1 MARPANDRIG
11 TASPPD
17 QVAAAVAAH
26 DIAAIAR
33 GGDDIIALMPDQDIA
48 TVAAV
53 DTVSAVASEDLIGV
67 IAPHQPIMSRPADDS
82 ILSGAPLDKVCLL
95 APLNPVAPR
104 PANEIA
110 SRIGGTIDAIITLK
124 SPQLRAAGPGNHAVR
139 AAGSQH
145 LARKDQHGRQGSGAG
160 VAARTAGRRRGDRR
174 IAGVGRNRRH
184 QVGIVDVI
192 GIMREAK
199 HLLLEVGRLHRGSAD
214 SPDLDPDLAPDQQRA
229 LGARQNLQLRKAAD
243 IGQF

>member
-1 MARPANDRIG
+1 MPDQKIIIATARDQVIAIVAIKIVMPGAAKHGVISLTADQHAAEPLALNHVIAILSGNAVVVTARIQPVMPRPANDRIG
-11 TASPPD
+11 ASSPPD

-95 APLNPVAPR
+95 P
-104 PANEIA
+104 IY
-110 SRIGGTIDAIITLK
+110 
-124 SPQLRAAGPGNHAVR
+124 
-139 AAGSQH
+139 
-145 LARKDQHGRQGSGAG
+145 
-160 VAARTAGRRRGDRR
+160 
-174 IAGVGRNRRH
+174 
-184 QVGIVDVI
+184 QVI
-192 GIMREAK
+192 
-199 HLLLEVGRLHRGSAD
+199 
-214 SPDLDPDLAPDQQRA
+214 A
-229 LGARQNLQLRKAAD
+229 LG
-243 IGQF
+243 